1 MIQVA
6 LTQGP
11 QARGPLLLLERRGND
26 LGDEPRRSGV
36 DRSQLQILLG
46 AEVAE
51 QPAHRDAA
59 HADQYPEHSHA
70 EDGQEEV
77 YTAMSGPGEIE
88 IEGVRHRIDPETM
101 ISVGPGVTRKVVT
114 GDDALRLLI
123 IGGVPVKPY
132 DPPEFSKLGTP
143 DPTKAQTA

>member
-1 MIQVA
+1 MTEFSVKRIEEMEGI
-6 LTQGP
+6 GP
-11 QARGPLLLLERRGND
+11 RGVFKRARGE
-26 LGDEPRRSGV
+26 LGVRAFGIAVIEMP
-36 DRSQLQILLG
+36 
-46 AEVAE
+46 
-51 QPAHRDAA
+51 P

-77 YTAMSGPGEIE
+77 YTAMSGSGEIE

-114 GDDALRLLI
+114 GDNALRLLI
-123 IGGVPVKPY
+123 IGGVPGKAY